1 VPPRLSPA
9 DAFIVSGSRAAE
21 LAGSWDARVR
31 ANRDQVDLIRQGAE
45 ADDFYAPVSARFID
59 DPRRTGDAVLDAL
72 LELAEPGDRW
82 LDIGAGAGRYA
93 LPLALAVREVVAVE
107 PSPAMTANLRSSMDA
122 HGIHNVAIVG
132 LRWPPAEKIPGAD
145 VALIAH
151 VGYDVEPI
159 GPFLDAMEDAAG
171 KRCVAVLMDRSPA
184 SYAAPFWPEI
194 HGIERAALPA
204 VGDLVELLEARG
216 ASPRMRRIARPPRT
230 WPDVESLLGML
241 RHQLWIPEGG
251 PQDQQLRDAVAGRV
265 AAVPEGI
272 SLPEPDGWIGVADW
286 VPPGISSSHG

>member
-1 VPPRLSPA
+1 MPPPRLPA
-9 DAFIVSGSRAAE
+9 DARVSGSDAAQ
-21 LAGSWDARVR
+21 LGRSWDARVR
-31 ANRDQVDLIRQGAE
+31 ANRDQVERIRQGAE

-59 DPRRTGDAVLDAL
+59 DPRRSGDAVLDAL

-107 PSPAMTANLRSSMDA
+107 PSPAMTANLRAAMEA
-122 HGIHNVAIVG
+122 HEIHNVVIVDV
-132 LRWPPAEKIPGAD
+132 RWPPPNEMPSAD

-159 GPFLDAMEDAAG
+159 TPFLDAMERAAA

-184 SYAAPFWPEI
+184 SYASPFWPVI
-194 HGIERAALPA
+194 HGMERAALPA
-204 VGDLVELLEARG
+204 VGDLVELLQARG
-216 ASPRMRRIARPPRT
+216 ASPRTRRLTRPTRT

-241 RHQLWIPEGG
+241 RHQLWIPEDG
-251 PQDQQLRDAVAGRV
+251 PQDRQLRDAVAGRV
-265 AAVPEGI
+265 AVVPEGV
-272 SLPEPDGWIGVADW
+272 SLPEPDGWIGLVDW
-286 VPPGISSSHG
+286 VPAGISSGDG

>member
-1 VPPRLSPA
+1 MPRRRLPA
-9 DAFIVSGSRAAE
+9 DALVSGSDAAQ

-107 PSPAMTANLRSSMDA
+107 PSPAMTANLRCAMDA
-122 HGIHNVAIVG
+122 HDIHNVVIVEV
-132 LRWPPAEKIPGAD
+132 RWPPAVQIPAAD

-159 GPFLDAMEDAAG
+159 GPFLDAMETRPESAASLSSWTAP
-171 KRCVAVLMDRSPA
+171 RPATRRRS
-184 SYAAPFWPEI
+184 
-194 HGIERAALPA
+194 
-204 VGDLVELLEARG
+204 
-216 ASPRMRRIARPPRT
+216 
-230 WPDVESLLGML
+230 
-241 RHQLWIPEGG
+241 
-251 PQDQQLRDAVAGRV
+251 GR
-265 AAVPEGI
+265 
-272 SLPEPDGWIGVADW
+272 
-286 VPPGISSSHG
+286 